1 MADHLNQQG
10 AAQMGEPAALASL
23 LYISRSTIA
32 PEEAEAVVPEIVA
45 ASVTR
50 NAATGLTGALLFTGT
65 HFAQA
70 LEGGEAAIEDL
81 MHRVS
86 RDTRHHEIVIVE
98 QGPLEQ
104 RRFDTWGMAY
114 FGPSQFVSRHVTRLL
129 NDPSPAERRRAA
141 DWLGELLR
149 EFTAR
154 PTLQAPRQQ
163 PADTV
168 NLR

>member
-1 MADHLNQQG
+1 MADYLNQQE
-10 AAQMGEPAALASL
+10 AVQIREPASLGSL

-32 PEEAEAVVPEIVA
+32 PEEAEAVVAGIVA
-45 ASVTR
+45 TSVTR
-50 NAATGLTGALLFTGT
+50 NAAVGLTGALLFTGT

-70 LEGGEAAIEDL
+70 LEGDKAAIEDL
-81 MHRVS
+81 MHRVTC
-86 RDTRHHEIVIVE
+86 DIRHDEIVIVE

-104 RRFDTWGMAY
+104 RRFDTWSMAY

-141 DWLGELLR
+141 DWLGELLC

-154 PTLQAPRQQ
+154 RPFPTLIEQ
-163 PADTV
+163 PSIP
-168 NLR
+168 